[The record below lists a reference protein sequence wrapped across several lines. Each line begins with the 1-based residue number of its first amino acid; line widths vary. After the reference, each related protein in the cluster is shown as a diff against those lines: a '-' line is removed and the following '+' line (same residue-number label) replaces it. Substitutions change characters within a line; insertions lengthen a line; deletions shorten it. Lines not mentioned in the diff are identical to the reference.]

1 MNSPQWLSEWRLSHI
16 VAALAVSLVPSAA
29 RAQASLDG
37 LWGVY
42 PAELDGGLVL
52 HGVVRPANFETS
64 GGAALEILVSAAGDG
79 ETTAARRSAGAD
91 ACADCTAK
99 HAFLLPEGNRSGQR
113 SLGSLVNAPLSVT
126 YIRVDGKEYALAGVG
141 IRWTRDGPIL
151 ERATLTRTG
160 FVPPIFKG
168 RIKVYFD
175 ARLDPG
181 HRADAIMATALADVA
196 ESDRRAQEA
205 YEASMRAYRELPR

>member
-64 GGAALEILVSAAGDG
+64 GGAALEILVSA
-79 ETTAARRSAGAD
+79 GAD

-141 IRWTRDGPIL
+141 IRWTGEGPIL
-151 ERATLTRTG
+151 QRATLTRTG

-196 ESDRRAQEA
+196 KSDRRAQEA